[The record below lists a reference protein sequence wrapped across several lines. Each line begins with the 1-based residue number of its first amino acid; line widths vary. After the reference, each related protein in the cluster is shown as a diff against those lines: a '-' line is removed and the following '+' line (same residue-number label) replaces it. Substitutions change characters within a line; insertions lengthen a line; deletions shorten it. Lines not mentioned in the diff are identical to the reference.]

1 MSDPVTD
8 TRRPA
13 RWMRPALV
21 VSLALNLL
29 ILGAIGGALLL
40 HGPGPGHHRH
50 GGFAGGPITR
60 ALSDEDRRAI
70 GRQMRRAYA
79 EGTLPG
85 RGGRA
90 DFDALLAAIRAQ
102 PFDRDALAR
111 AMAARR
117 AAMQAHLDLGQRL
130 LLDRLSDMSDAER
143 ADFAAR
149 LAAQRQR
156 RH

>member
-40 HGPGPGHHRH
+40 RGHGPGHDWH

-85 RGGRA
+85 REA

-117 AAMQAHLDLGQRL
+117 AAMRAHLDLGQRL